1 MIQLVEKFINSFKYY
16 PNSEEFKDHYLSHPN
31 YPSLFA
37 ITDTL
42 DFFGIENVAAR
53 VEINQFNELPDRFLT
68 LYNTKKGE
76 QFVYVTHKDND
87 SVVFIDEENAIV
99 QETKNQFITNWKEII
114 IGIDENEIIEK
125 KKVTTSKYQW
135 VYLLI
140 FGFTLALFNQWI
152 IGFSIASLIYSVLSF
167 IGLSISILILQVGFG
182 LKSEIT
188 NKICSV
194 TQTNPSGCNA
204 VLSSEG
210 AKIYKNYTFSDVCLV
225 FFTTLSFLCIFP
237 ITNFLFFLPISLLSI
252 PILSFSIFYQVKILK
267 KWCALCLG
275 ISTVLIGIIAFTM
288 LMIADFNFKT
298 TLLSTTLFVLSL
310 MLFVFIWITL
320 KPIINNYF
328 ELKKSDIDNKRFKRN
343 ITTFEALL
351 NTTQKIDSASLDQL
365 VKLEFGN
372 KESTTELL
380 LFLSPS
386 CGHCH
391 NAFNDA
397 YNLFVKNKEF
407 LKLSICFNVN
417 VENENN
423 PYKSVVEII
432 TEAYFNQSEEKALDL
447 LFEWHIKKT
456 ELELFS
462 KKHDT
467 MASEKTKQILMSQS
481 QWCSENEFNYSPVK
495 FFNKKLMPNEYNITD
510 LQFFIK
516 EYKED

>member
-1 MIQLVEKFINSFKYY
+1 MIQLVEKFINNFNYY
-16 PNSEEFKDHYLSHPN
+16 PNSEELKDHYLSHPN

-53 VEINQFNELPDRFLT
+53 VEIDQYNDLPEQFLT
-68 LYNTKKGE
+68 LYNTKNGE
-76 QFVYVTHKDND
+76 QFVYVTHKDKDN
-87 SVVFIDEENAIV
+87 VIFKDEENTIV

-114 IGIDENEIIEK
+114 IVIDENEIIEK
-125 KKVTTSKYQW
+125 KKTITSKYQW

-140 FGFTLALFNQWI
+140 LGFVLLLLNQWTLGYSI
-152 IGFSIASLIYSVLSF
+152 VSLVFSILSF
-167 IGLSISILILQVGFG
+167 AGLAISILILQVGFG

-210 AKIYKNYTFSDVCLV
+210 AKIYKSYTFSDVCLV
-225 FFTTLSFLCIFP
+225 FFTTISFLCVFP
-237 ITNFLFFLPISLLSI
+237 ITNFLFFVPISLLSV
-252 PILSFSIFYQVKILK
+252 PILSFSVFYQMKVLK

-275 ISTVLIGIIAFTM
+275 ISMVLIGIATSSLLIISEIN
-288 LMIADFNFKT
+288 LKSVI
-298 TLLSTTLFVLSL
+298 LSTSIFVLSL
-310 MLFVFIWITL
+310 LLFSFIWMIL
-320 KPIINNYF
+320 KPIINDYF

-351 NTTQKIDSASLDQL
+351 NTTPKINSVSLDQL

-372 KESTTELL
+372 KEATTELL

-397 YNLFVKNKEF
+397 YNLFIKNKEF

-417 VENENN
+417 IENENN
-423 PYKSVVEII
+423 PYRSVVEII
-432 TEAYFNQSEEKALDL
+432 TEVYLNQDQEKALNL
-447 LFEWHIKKT
+447 LSEWHIKKT

-462 KKHDT
+462 KKYATITSD
-467 MASEKTKQILMSQS
+467 KTKQILISHS

-495 FFNKKLMPNEYNITD
+495 FFNKKLMPKEYNITD